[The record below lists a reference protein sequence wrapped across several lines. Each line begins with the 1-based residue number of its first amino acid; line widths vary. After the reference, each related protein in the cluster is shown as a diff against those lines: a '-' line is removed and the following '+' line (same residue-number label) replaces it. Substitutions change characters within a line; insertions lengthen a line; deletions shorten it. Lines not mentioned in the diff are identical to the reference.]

1 MADVSITAA
10 NVRADDTARTTT
22 GVAGATITAGQV
34 VYADPV
40 TGRYKLADNNSGT
53 AAARSPVGIALHASL
68 DGQPLTIAL
77 TGLVTIGGGLT
88 AGAAYY
94 LSDTPGGIC
103 PAADLGTG
111 EYSVILGL
119 ARSASVLSLRISP
132 PTMLAVS
139 RAVTGASRRAA
150 A

>member
-22 GVAGATITAGQV
+22 GVAG
-34 VYADPV
+34 
-40 TGRYKLADNNSGT
+40 
-53 AAARSPVGIALHASL
+53 ASL

-119 ARSASVLSLRISP
+119 ARSASVLSLRIQESGVA
-132 PTMLAVS
+132 LA
-139 RAVTGASRRAA
+139 
-150 A
+150 